1 MCIYIHI
8 YIYMYTKTSARQI
21 NFHEVFMKECGVVA
35 PLIPPTVFAPPL
47 GPSLLL
53 LVPANI
59 HYSDLR

>member
-1 MCIYIHI
+1 MCIYICI
-8 YIYMYTKTSARQI
+8 PRQVLDKLM
-21 NFHEVFMKECGVVA
+21 FHDVFMKECGVVA

-47 GPSLLL
+47 DPSLLL

>member
-1 MCIYIHI
+1 MCIYI
-8 YIYMYTKTSARQI
+8 YICIRRQVLDNLI
-21 NFHEVFMKECGVVA
+21 FHEVFMKECGVVA

-47 GPSLLL
+47 DPSLLL